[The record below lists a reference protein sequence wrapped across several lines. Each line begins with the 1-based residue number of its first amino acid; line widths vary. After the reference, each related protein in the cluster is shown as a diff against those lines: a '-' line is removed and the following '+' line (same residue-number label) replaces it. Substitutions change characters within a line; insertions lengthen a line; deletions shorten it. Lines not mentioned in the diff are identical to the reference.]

1 MSQRFTEKELC
12 ACVWA
17 CKQGD
22 QKVFYSVEKHGNPS
36 LSVQDFKDPMN
47 VKLDNGISPL
57 IYIFY
62 EDGSFKE
69 FFLSCGYM
77 QRHSKWSINSE
88 TGDLC
93 FSSDF
98 GNEILKISSFVAND
112 KFEIER
118 SMDE

>member
-36 LSVQDFKDPMN
+36 LSVQDFKDPMKVN
-47 VKLDNGISPL
+47 LGNDISPL

-77 QRHSKWSINSE
+77 QHHSKWSINSE
-88 TGDLC
+88 TGDL
-93 FSSDF
+93 FFLSNF
-98 GNEILKISSFVAND
+98 GSKILTISSFVPND
-112 KFEIER
+112 KFEIGR
-118 SMDE
+118 SMVE